1 VSAPEAGVA
10 LAACPLD
17 IIELA
22 ARRGAAGA
30 LGDAA
35 ARRGAMLA
43 PLGQRRIFAAG
54 VTLCVRPGRWLV
66 LSPPAEVGQAALRW
80 QRDCAGSGTAVDLS
94 SALKGLYLC
103 GAAMRELL
111 ARGCRVNLAPGAF
124 AADGAAAT
132 LIAQVSVI
140 VAALPPGLLLL
151 TPATTARHLYEWL
164 VASGRPFGLRVH
176 GNATV
181 ERICEEGQA

>member
-1 VSAPEAGVA
+1 VSAPEAAVE

-22 ARRGAAGA
+22 ARRAAAGP

-35 ARRGAMLA
+35 ARRGLPLA
-43 PLGQRRIFAAG
+43 PLGRRCTSPAG
-54 VTLCVRPGRWLV
+54 LTLCVRPGRWLV
-66 LSPPAEVGQAALRW
+66 LTRPAAAGEAASLW
-80 QRDCAGSGTAVDLS
+80 QRDCAGTGTAVELS
-94 SALKGLYLC
+94 SALTGFYLR
-103 GAAMRELL
+103 GAAAHELL

-140 VAALPPGLLLL
+140 VAAVPQGLLLL
-151 TPATTARHLYEWL
+151 TPATTARHLHEWL
-164 VASGRPFGLRVH
+164 AASGRPFALTVR
-176 GNATV
+176 GNVTV
-181 ERICEEGQA
+181 QGICGEGMA